1 MKVGCIMENADL
13 IQQIVELQR
22 KVDRARRRYEL
33 DIWMSL
39 PLTMAQLKCLFFIS
53 NKGSTNSR
61 KLAEALQVTP
71 TNITGIIDRLVK
83 QGLVSRA
90 GDAQDRRILVLKA
103 TTKGKRLV
111 ANLRERKRS
120 SFSKVLACMNR
131 DELTALYK
139 GLTSLAG
146 VVEARAEEVN
156 AAH

>member
-1 MKVGCIMENADL
+1 
-13 IQQIVELQR
+13 
-22 KVDRARRRYEL
+22 
-33 DIWMSL
+33 
-39 PLTMAQLKCLFFIS
+39 
-53 NKGSTNSR
+53 
-61 KLAEALQVTP
+61 LAEALQVTP